1 MMPRRVPGWMLP
13 AALAGL
19 AFIFFFPLFI
29 LGRLGP
35 FDFWWGLTLSVSAL
49 SGSAFLFDG
58 RCRAGIRADILSRP
72 VGKILRGI
80 VSAAVLYLFFVGAGA
95 LAKNMFPLAGREIGR
110 VYALKAGVSSSR
122 ILLSL
127 LLVIGPGEEVFWR
140 AFLQNRAQTHWGGRS
155 GWLAASALYTAVHLG
170 SGNPLLVG
178 AAAIGGLFWGYL
190 YLRYRSILLNAVS
203 HTLWDVLI
211 FLVRPIF

>member
-1 MMPRRVPGWMLP
+1 MMPRRVPGWMLT

-19 AFIFFFPLFI
+19 AFILFVPLFI
-29 LGRLGP
+29 FGRLGP
-35 FDFWWGLTLSVSAL
+35 FDFWWGLTFSVLAL
-49 SGSAFLFDG
+49 SGSALLLDG
-58 RCRAGIRADILSRP
+58 RCRAGIWADILSHP
-72 VGKILRGI
+72 TGKILWGI
-80 VSAAVLYLFFVGAGA
+80 ASAAVLYLLFVGGGA
-95 LAKNMFPLAGREIGR
+95 LAKNIFPLAGREIGR
-110 VYALKAGVSSSR
+110 VYALKAGVSSGR

-140 AFLQNRAQTHWGGRS
+140 AFLQDRAQTHWGKRS

-178 AAAIGGLFWGYL
+178 AAAVGGLFWGYL

-211 FLVRPIF
+211 FVVRPIF